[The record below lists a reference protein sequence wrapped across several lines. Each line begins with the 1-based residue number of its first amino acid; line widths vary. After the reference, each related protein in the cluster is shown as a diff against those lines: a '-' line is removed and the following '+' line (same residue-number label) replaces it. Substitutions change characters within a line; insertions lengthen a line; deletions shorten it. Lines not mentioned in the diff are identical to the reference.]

1 MTLIHP
7 DSRFY
12 ERQMQL
18 ILGSSNNPAPG
29 RTLHQVYSHLG
40 HHLETKANRAAHS
53 WGRGPS
59 ATADR
64 IVTFFDRDEH
74 RAAKLDE
81 LHSSSWSCHEVE
93 EECSKLAK
101 YALPGESAQTQIQA
115 FQYIATTITRYPGT
129 RALFLKS
136 KHLRR
141 VANTEAAISATWAR
155 ADDTQPREWDFH
167 CNLAAASLFE
177 TEIYAILGSIP
188 PGCLGFIG
196 TDSGHLSAIERL
208 LVASESGMNSISD
221 IIAQRYLSGI
231 LELPAF
237 WRESGPIYTNVFSK
251 ILNHLIRVLQDLG
264 LESGDKDDHDLIFNN
279 EGINSLASAILV
291 GVSGWHSIRAES
303 WYQSLVEIVRLL
315 RVPKAQNLLP
325 KSSVFVAGPE
335 IIKVIPNAESETL
348 EMLTMVYV
356 RLRNGGHG
364 WIGMLILYVEMM
376 VLRFTHADHISL
388 RELGDAVNF
397 NDPIQVISIGPQRMV
412 YTTLA
417 SGVSPWTTIRSEFS
431 RLLRW
436 PGNLRK
442 RLGRNGPASSKTARR
457 WIPRWFRGLSL
468 RYEYQTPTYEYVA
481 YV

>member
-1 MTLIHP
+1 MSMTLIHP

-53 WGRGPS
+53 WGRGPF
-59 ATADR
+59 APADR
-64 IVTFFDRDEH
+64 IATFFDRDEH

-115 FQYIATTITRYPGT
+115 FQYIVTTITRYPGT

-264 LESGDKDDHDLIFNN
+264 LESGDKDDHDLIFDN
-279 EGINSLASAILV
+279 EGIDSLASAILV
-291 GVSGWHSIRAES
+291 GVSGRHSIIAES
-303 WYQSLVEIVRLL
+303 WYRSLAEIVRLL
-315 RVPKAQNLLP
+315 RMPEAQNLLP

-335 IIKVIPNAESETL
+335 IIKVVPNAESETL
-348 EMLTMVYV
+348 EMLTMVDD
-356 RLRNGGHG
+356 RGE
-364 WIGMLILYVEMM
+364 IPP
-376 VLRFTHADHISL
+376 THADHISL

-397 NDPIQVISIGPQRMV
+397 DDPIQVISVGPKRMV
-412 YTTLA
+412 YTT
-417 SGVSPWTTIRSEFS
+417 SGVSPWTTISIDFS

-442 RLGRNGPASSKTARR
+442 RLGRNGPASSRTARR